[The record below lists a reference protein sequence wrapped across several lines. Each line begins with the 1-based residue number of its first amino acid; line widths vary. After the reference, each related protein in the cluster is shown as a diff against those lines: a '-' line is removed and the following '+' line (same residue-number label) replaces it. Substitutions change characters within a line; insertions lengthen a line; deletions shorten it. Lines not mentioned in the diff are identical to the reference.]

1 MFTRTALFIATNL
14 AVLFVL
20 NLLIT
25 IFGLNQPGMNWTP
38 MLIIAGVMGFAGSFI
53 SLLMSKTMAKRSAGA
68 RVITEPSTDTE
79 RWLVD
84 IVTSQAERAGIG
96 MPEVAIF
103 DSPAPNAF
111 ATGANKNSS
120 LVAVSTGLLEAMTK
134 DEAEAVLG
142 HEISHVANG
151 DMVTLSLIQGVV
163 NTFVIV
169 LSQIISSLVDRRQN
183 GSYNNSGYGF
193 GRGIAYS
200 VTYMISQTVLG
211 FLATL
216 IVRWFS
222 RWREYRADAGGASL
236 AGTNK
241 MVAALEKLQE
251 LQRPAQLPAQMQ
263 AFGING
269 GLLGVMGLKKLTMT
283 HPPLEE
289 RIRALRENPVTPSSN
304 TEEAVIRR

>member
-1 MFTRTALFIATNL
+1 MLMRTALFLLTNI

-20 NLLIT
+20 GLLLNIL
-25 IFGLNQPGMNWTP
+25 GLNQPGMNLMP
-38 MLIIAGVMGFAGSFI
+38 LLFMAGIMGFAGSFI
-53 SLLMSKTMAKRSAGA
+53 SLLMSKSIAKRSAGA
-68 RVITEPSTDTE
+68 QVITSPANDTE

-84 IVTSQAERAGIG
+84 TVRSLAEKKGLG

-111 ATGANKNSS
+111 ATGANKNNS
-120 LVAVSTGLLEAMTK
+120 LVAISTGLLNSMTK

-169 LSQIISSLVDRRQN
+169 LSQMVSALVDRRH
-183 GSYNNSGYGF
+183 GSGYNSRGYGF
-193 GRGIAYS
+193 GRGVGYS
-200 VTYMISQTVLG
+200 ATYMIAQLVFG

-222 RWREYRADAGGASL
+222 RWREYRADAGGAEL
-236 AGTNK
+236 AGHEK
-241 MVAALEKLQE
+241 MINALERLNSLKE
-251 LQRPAQLPAQMQ
+251 PAQLPVQMQ

-269 GLLGVMGLKKLTMT
+269 GLFGAVGLKKLTMT
-283 HPPLEE
+283 HPPLED
-289 RIRALRENPVTPSSN
+289 RIRALREAQKLSRDGN
-304 TEEAVIRR
+304 

>member
-1 MFTRTALFIATNL
+1 MLMRTTLFLFTNI

-20 NLLIT
+20 GLLLNIL
-25 IFGLNQPGMNWTP
+25 GLNQPGMNLMP
-38 MLIIAGVMGFAGSFI
+38 LLFMAGIMGFAGSFI
-53 SLLMSKTMAKRSAGA
+53 SLLMSKSIAKRSAGA
-68 RVITEPSTDTE
+68 QVISSPANDTE

-84 IVTSQAERAGIG
+84 TVRSLAEKKGLG

-111 ATGANKNSS
+111 ATGANKNNS
-120 LVAVSTGLLEAMTK
+120 LVAVSTGLLNSMTK

-169 LSQIISSLVDRRQN
+169 LSQMVSALVDRRH
-183 GSYNNSGYGF
+183 GSGYNSRGYGF
-193 GRGIAYS
+193 GRGVGYS
-200 VTYMISQTVLG
+200 ATYMIAQLVFG

-222 RWREYRADAGGASL
+222 RWREYRADAGGAEL
-236 AGTNK
+236 AGHEK
-241 MVAALEKLQE
+241 MINALERLNSLKE
-251 LQRPAQLPAQMQ
+251 PAQLPVQMQ

-269 GLLGVMGLKKLTMT
+269 GLFGAVGLKKLTMT
-283 HPPLEE
+283 HPPLED
-289 RIRALRENPVTPSSN
+289 RIRALREAQKMS
-304 TEEAVIRR
+304 TE

>member
-1 MFTRTALFIATNL
+1 MLMRTTLFLFTNI

-20 NLLIT
+20 GLMLNIL
-25 IFGLNQPGMNWTP
+25 GLNQPGMNLMP
-38 MLIIAGVMGFAGSFI
+38 LLFMAGIMGFAGSFI
-53 SLLMSKTMAKRSAGA
+53 SLLMSKSIAKRSAGA
-68 RVITEPSTDTE
+68 QVITSPANDTE

-84 IVTSQAERAGIG
+84 TVRSLAEKKGLG

-111 ATGANKNSS
+111 ATGANKNNS
-120 LVAVSTGLLEAMTK
+120 LVAVSTGLLNSMTK

-169 LSQIISSLVDRRQN
+169 LSQMVSALVDRRH
-183 GSYNNSGYGF
+183 GSGYNSRGYGF
-193 GRGIAYS
+193 GRGVGYS
-200 VTYMISQTVLG
+200 ATYMIAQLVFG

-222 RWREYRADAGGASL
+222 RWREYRADAGGAEL
-236 AGTNK
+236 AGHEK
-241 MVAALEKLQE
+241 MINALERLNSLKE
-251 LQRPAQLPAQMQ
+251 PAQLPVQMQ

-269 GLLGVMGLKKLTMT
+269 GLFGAVGLKKLTMT
-283 HPPLEE
+283 HPPLED
-289 RIRALRENPVTPSSN
+289 RIRALREAQKLSREGN
-304 TEEAVIRR
+304 

>member
-1 MFTRTALFIATNL
+1 MLTRTALFIATNL

-25 IFGLNQPGMNWTP
+25 LFGLNQPGTNWTP
-38 MLIIAGVMGFAGSFI
+38 MLIIAGILGFAGSFI
-53 SLLMSKTMAKRSAGA
+53 SLLMSKNMAKRSAGA
-68 RVITEPSTDTE
+68 RVITKPNNDTE
-79 RWLVD
+79 RWLVNS
-84 IVTSQAERAGIG
+84 VTKQAGKVGIG

-103 DSPAPNAF
+103 NSPAPNAF
-111 ATGANKNSS
+111 ATGANKNNA
-120 LVAVSTGLLEAMTK
+120 LVAVSTGLLETMTK
-134 DEAEAVLG
+134 DEVEAVLA

-169 LSQIISSLVDRRQN
+169 LSQIISSIVDRRR
-183 GSYNNSGYGF
+183 GGTYNTSGYGF
-193 GRGIAYS
+193 GRGIGYS
-200 VTYMISQTVLG
+200 ATYMISQLVLG

-236 AGTNK
+236 AGTDK
-241 MVAALEKLQE
+241 MVAALEKLQS

-269 GLLGVMGLKKLTMT
+269 GLLGAIGLKKLTMT

-289 RIRALRENPVTPSSN
+289 RIRALRENPIYPNNNSA
-304 TEEAVIRR
+304 EAVVRR

>member
-1 MFTRTALFIATNL
+1 MRTALFLLTNI

-20 NLLIT
+20 GLLLNIL
-25 IFGLNQPGMNWTP
+25 GLNQPGMNLMP
-38 MLIIAGVMGFAGSFI
+38 LLIMAGIMGFAGSFI
-53 SLLMSKTMAKRSAGA
+53 SLMMSKSIAKRSARA
-68 RVITEPSTDTE
+68 QVITSPANDTE
-79 RWLVD
+79 QWLVD
-84 IVTSQAERAGIG
+84 TVRSLAEKKGIG

-111 ATGANKNSS
+111 ATGANKNNS
-120 LVAVSTGLLEAMTK
+120 LVAISTGLLNNMTK

-169 LSQIISSLVDRRQN
+169 LSQMVSALVDLRH
-183 GSYNNSGYGF
+183 GGGYNSRGYGF
-193 GRGIAYS
+193 GRGIGYS
-200 VTYMISQTVLG
+200 GTYMIAQIVFG

-222 RWREYRADAGGASL
+222 RWREYRADEGGAAL
-236 AGTNK
+236 AGYEK
-241 MVAALEKLQE
+241 MINALERLNTLKE
-251 LQRPAQLPAQMQ
+251 PAQLPLQMQ

-269 GLLGVMGLKKLTMT
+269 GLFGAVGLKKLTMT
-283 HPPLEE
+283 HPPLED
-289 RIRALRENPVTPSSN
+289 RIRALREAQKMS
-304 TEEAVIRR
+304 RK

>member
-1 MFTRTALFIATNL
+1 MLMRTTLFLLTNI

-20 NLLIT
+20 GLLLNIL
-25 IFGLNQPGMNWTP
+25 GLNQPGMNLMP
-38 MLIIAGVMGFAGSFI
+38 LLFMAGIMGFAGSFI
-53 SLLMSKTMAKRSAGA
+53 SLLMSKSIAKRSAGA
-68 RVITEPSTDTE
+68 QVITSPANDTE

-84 IVTSQAERAGIG
+84 TVRSLAEKKGLG

-111 ATGANKNSS
+111 ATGANKNNS
-120 LVAVSTGLLEAMTK
+120 LVAISTGLLNSMTK

-169 LSQIISSLVDRRQN
+169 LSQMVSALVDRRQ
-183 GSYNNSGYGF
+183 GGGYNSRGYGF
-193 GRGIAYS
+193 GRGVGYS
-200 VTYMISQTVLG
+200 ATYMIAQLVFG

-222 RWREYRADAGGASL
+222 RWREYRADAGGAEL
-236 AGTNK
+236 AGHEK
-241 MVAALEKLQE
+241 MINALERLNSLKE
-251 LQRPAQLPAQMQ
+251 PAQLPAQMQ

-269 GLLGVMGLKKLTMT
+269 GLFGAVGLKKLTMT
-283 HPPLEE
+283 HPPLED
-289 RIRALRENPVTPSSN
+289 RIRALREAQKLSREGN
-304 TEEAVIRR
+304 